1 MASHIELNPA
11 TQITVGTIG
20 PPGQRT
26 FYLQGS
32 RGSQTISLTIE
43 KEQARMLAE
52 SFEALVDELAKKYP
66 ESAEEAPVWT
76 DMRLREPVE
85 SLFRVGNIGIGYN
98 EDSNQVVLVAYELVA
113 EEEEPNVVSYWITRT
128 QVQALIKHAND
139 VIKAGRP
146 ICGNCG
152 KPIDPT
158 GHFCPHR
165 NGHAY

>member
-1 MASHIELNPA
+1 MASHIELNPVS
-11 TQITVGTIG
+11 QITVGTIG

-26 FYLQGS
+26 FYLQGG
-32 RGSQTISLTIE
+32 RGSEIISLTIE

-52 SFEALVDELAKKYP
+52 SFDALIQELAKKYP
-66 ESAEEAPVWT
+66 EPENEAPVWT

-113 EEEEPNVVSYWITRT
+113 EEEEPNVVSYWISRS
-128 QVQALIKHAND
+128 QVQSLVQHIYD
-139 VIKAGRP
+139 VVKAGRP

>member
-1 MASHIELNPA
+1 MPSHIELNPA
-11 TQITVGTIG
+11 NQITVGTIG

-26 FYLQGS
+26 FFLQGT

-52 SFEALVDELAKKYP
+52 SFEALIQELANKYP
-66 ESAEEAPVWT
+66 EANDTSVWT

-85 SLFRVGNIGIGYN
+85 WLFRVGNIGIGYN

-113 EEEEPNVVSYWITRT
+113 EDEEPNVVSYWITRA
-128 QVQALIKHAND
+128 QVQALVQHAYD
-139 VIKAGRP
+139 VVKAGRP

-158 GHFCPHR
+158 GHFCPQR
-165 NGHAY
+165 NGHAH